1 MIIASTYDLCVK
13 EKKRNKKLEKYLI
26 ETKSIYWSYLYAR
39 NVMKAR
45 WLEAEDLFKDHYSI
59 SFDYAV
65 HVIKGRFQK
74 GEDIIAA
81 DGQYSYNYAVD
92 VLDDAFEKCH
102 PMIFKTGWRNVY
114 LDFLKNIN
122 YDLDKINEWLI

>member
-1 MIIASTYDLCVK
+1 MIIAQTYDLCVK
-13 EKKRNKKLEKYLI
+13 ERIRNKRLEKYLI

-45 WLEAEDLFKDHYSI
+45 WLEAEDLFMDHYSI

-65 HVIKGRFQK
+65 YVIKGRFQK
-74 GEDIIAA
+74 GEDVIAT

-92 VLDDAFEKCH
+92 ILDDAFEKCH
-102 PMIFKTGWRNVY
+102 PMIFKTFFKDQY
-114 LDFLKNIN
+114 IDFLKEKN
-122 YDLDKINEWLI
+122 YDLNKINEWLI